1 MQRGKAG
8 LRYNTTGEPFLHIRF
23 PGTRLSVLSR
33 PPFFISRLPCPAIAH
48 DLPSRFPFGP
58 GDSPALPAEY
68 PAGRRIF
75 RLEITMDARW
85 PLSGAV
91 LFVFSGSERLRTA
104 MIIFYSAVT
113 PYAYAGFLS
122 RFNCYRRAQKKER
135 QIRRSSCLY
144 PQPKNERSSSP
155 FFSTMPLTSRYIS
168 AASATLN
175 ISLGAWEYRRGM
187 PRDMQGQWLP
197 SLVMP
202 MASVP

>member
-33 PPFFISRLPCPAIAH
+33 PPFLSRACPAQPLRMPFPAIFPLARGI
-48 DLPSRFPFGP
+48 LPVP
-58 GDSPALPAEY
+58 PAEY

-75 RLEITMDARW
+75 RLEITMDARC

-113 PYAYAGFLS
+113 PYAYAGFLP
-122 RFNCYRRAQKKER
+122 RFNCYRRAQKR
-135 QIRRSSCLY
+135 TAD
-144 PQPKNERSSSP
+144 PP
-155 FFSTMPLTSRYIS
+155 FFLPVSS
-168 AASATLN
+168 A
-175 ISLGAWEYRRGM
+175 
-187 PRDMQGQWLP
+187 
-197 SLVMP
+197 
-202 MASVP
+202 